1 MKKIFFIIGLL
12 FAIIIQVDAQSQNNN
27 QNNNQNQKRQPDMQ
41 KDTVVLFQGFFGG
54 PIKFDDLL
62 KQDSLTLN
70 KTGLK
75 IVSFKLVYRN
85 GSDTT
90 LNKYESKNN
99 KLTTEMQTAMK
110 LFKPGQNF
118 AFIDVKVSIKGGTPF
133 RPTFDRIEMFV
144 DQEKK

>member
-1 MKKIFFIIGLL
+1 MKKIFLIISLL
-12 FAIIIQVDAQSQNNN
+12 FAIIIQVDAQN

-70 KTGLK
+70 KIGLQ
-75 IVSFKLVYRN
+75 IVGFNLVYRT
-85 GSDTT
+85 GTDTT
-90 LNKYESKNN
+90 LNKYVSKNN

-118 AFIDVKVSIKGGTPF
+118 AFVDVKVSIKGGTPF